1 MASKFVKPSKEEK
14 RLKAMFYGP
23 AGVGKTTA
31 AIQFPRPA
39 LIDTEKGAVN
49 DAYVDQLNKVGG
61 VVMQTSDF
69 GEMLDAVTGLVKD
82 PGDIQTVII
91 DPITVVYNDL
101 LAKAERKV
109 GSEFGRHYGEADKHM
124 KHLVNL
130 LPRIDTNVIITCHA
144 KNVYG
149 DGMKIEGRTFD
160 GYKKLDYLFDLVF
173 EIDKRGQQRVGI
185 VKKSRVAG
193 FTDGEVFPFSYDTI
207 ADRYG
212 RAIIERAG
220 VGEVLATPE
229 QVAEMERLT
238 KLLKLPDE
246 TVDKW
251 LDKAKAESFAEMP
264 SDAAAKCIAFM
275 LQQVGGAK

>member
-1 MASKFVKPSKEEK
+1 
-14 RLKAMFYGP
+14 
-23 AGVGKTTA
+23 VGKTTA

-130 LPRIDTNVIITCHA
+130 LLRIDTNVIITCHA

-251 LDKAKAESFAEMP
+251 LDKAKAESFSEMP